1 MVQYPHKAG
10 FGGRVTRWE
19 ILKTFPDAVKENIG
33 GDLSRL
39 ECGEEPLD
47 FKSMGGVLSGVSE
60 LRDRHG
66 RAWYRLMFCSMTGLI
81 LVLHCFQKKT
91 NQTKQRDIETTRQ
104 RLKVVNETI
113 AIRKKRKNM
122 AKNKRDVLDDLGFS
136 PEQTA
141 LLREKVQLQTAIV
154 KRAKGYS
161 QAQIAEILD
170 EHQPRV
176 SDLMTGKV
184 SKFTLDTLF
193 LYLEKL
199 KNVKSAMK
207 REAIHA

>member
-1 MVQYPHKAG
+1 MP
-10 FGGRVTRWE
+10 
-19 ILKTFPDAVKENIG
+19 
-33 GDLSRL
+33 
-39 ECGEEPLD
+39 
-47 FKSMGGVLSGVSE
+47 
-60 LRDRHG
+60 
-66 RAWYRLMFCSMTGLI
+66 
-81 LVLHCFQKKT
+81 
-91 NQTKQRDIETTRQ
+91 
-104 RLKVVNETI
+104 
-113 AIRKKRKNM
+113 
-122 AKNKRDVLDDLGFS
+122 KNKRDVLDDLGFS

-161 QAQIAEILD
+161 QAQIAAILD

-199 KNVKSAMK
+199 KNVKSAAK
-207 REAIHA
+207 REPMHA

>member
-1 MVQYPHKAG
+1 
-10 FGGRVTRWE
+10 
-19 ILKTFPDAVKENIG
+19 
-33 GDLSRL
+33 
-39 ECGEEPLD
+39 
-47 FKSMGGVLSGVSE
+47 
-60 LRDRHG
+60 
-66 RAWYRLMFCSMTGLI
+66 
-81 LVLHCFQKKT
+81 
-91 NQTKQRDIETTRQ
+91 
-104 RLKVVNETI
+104 
-113 AIRKKRKNM
+113 M

-199 KNVKSAMK
+199 KNVKSATK
-207 REAIHA
+207 RAAIHA

>member
-1 MVQYPHKAG
+1 
-10 FGGRVTRWE
+10 
-19 ILKTFPDAVKENIG
+19 
-33 GDLSRL
+33 
-39 ECGEEPLD
+39 
-47 FKSMGGVLSGVSE
+47 
-60 LRDRHG
+60 
-66 RAWYRLMFCSMTGLI
+66 
-81 LVLHCFQKKT
+81 
-91 NQTKQRDIETTRQ
+91 
-104 RLKVVNETI
+104 
-113 AIRKKRKNM
+113 M
-122 AKNKRDVLDDLGFS
+122 AKNKRDVLDDLRFS

-161 QAQIAEILD
+161 QVQIAEILD

-199 KNVKSAMK
+199 KQTKSVAK
-207 REAIHA
+207 REPIHA